1 MKAHLIENG
10 IVINTIVVN
19 SLDDYPN
26 LISTELGGN
35 IGDFWDGNVFTTPS
49 RYATLEEAV
58 IAKLTELA
66 AYRFERETA
75 GITING
81 TTIKTD
87 RESRALFHQ
96 IWNEAQVDPNVSI
109 KWKGANKWITVG
121 KTEIDAIKPILF
133 AYIEECFAIESDHCT
148 AIMALTSI
156 AEVEAYDFTVG
167 WPANE

>member
-1 MKAHLIENG
+1 MKAHVIENG
-10 IVINTIVVN
+10 VIVNTIVVD
-19 SLDDYPN
+19 SLENRPD
-26 LISTELGGN
+26 LVSAESGGN
-35 IGDFWDGNVFTTPS
+35 IGDIWDGNVFTTPS

-66 AYRFERETA
+66 AYRYEQETA
-75 GITING
+75 GILVNGVTIR
-81 TTIKTD
+81 TD
-87 RESRALFHQ
+87 RDSRALFHQ
-96 IWNEAQVDPNVSI
+96 IWTEAQVDPNVSI

-121 KTEIDAIKPILF
+121 KAEIDAIKPILF
-133 AYIEECFAIESDHCT
+133 AYIEECFANEYYHCT